1 MSVAPSLPF
10 RLESVRRSRWL
21 AGFLLLVCLLRVG
34 MVVACTPHDLAE
46 LGSQD
51 AGVMTVAHLVSDGD
65 RHDPSTGDASGHCTH
80 CACHHAVAL
89 PAAMIPV
96 ESAPAGQFLSRREHA
111 RASVPPSR
119 DLRPPI
125 A

>member
-1 MSVAPSLPF
+1 MPIVQAPPF

-21 AGFLLLVCLLRVG
+21 AGCLLLVCLLRVG

-51 AGVMTVAHLVSDGD
+51 AGVMSVAHLAGDGD
-65 RHDPSTGDASGHCTH
+65 RHDSSTGDASGHCTH
-80 CACHHAVAL
+80 CACHHAVTL
-89 PAAMIPV
+89 PAAMAPV
-96 ESAPAGQFLSRREHA
+96 ESNPASQFQARREHA
-111 RASVPPSR
+111 PGSALLSR

-125 A
+125 P